1 MKDQDADI
9 TLTLPASAIRLLT
22 KTLRDHAEL
31 LDALRKYVSRPD
43 VRQALK
49 TCGAPALS
57 DAQLLA
63 MVGVVDLARQRVAL
77 VDQQIDAVVATV
89 RADRDAAAAKTTAP
103 PLEVPA
109 TTRTH

>member
-43 VRQALK
+43 VRRALK

-57 DAQLLA
+57 DAQLLE

-77 VDQQIDAVVATV
+77 VDKQIEAVVAKV
-89 RADRDAAAAKTTAP
+89 RADRDAAAAAAKEP
-103 PLEVPA
+103 PVEIPA
-109 TTRTH
+109 TSRTH